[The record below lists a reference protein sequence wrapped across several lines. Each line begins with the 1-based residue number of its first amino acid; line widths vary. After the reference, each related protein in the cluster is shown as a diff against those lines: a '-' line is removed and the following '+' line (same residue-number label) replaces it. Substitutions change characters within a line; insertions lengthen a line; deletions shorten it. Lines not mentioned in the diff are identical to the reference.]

1 MKFGWRGALGIA
13 LSAALLY
20 WALHGHLDDVV
31 RGLRGAN
38 WLLLAAA
45 ALGATL
51 IFPLRARRWQT
62 ILHPVAPG
70 LSLGMLWRS
79 TAIGMM
85 INNILPL
92 RAGELARAYALTR
105 ETPRVPFPASFA
117 SLAVDRVFDAVVLLL
132 LMVVAILAPGFPEAA
147 EIGGRSIESWAIGFA
162 IVALAAASML
172 YALVFLPGALVG
184 VFDRLSGRLAPA
196 LRDRARAALVSFA
209 DGLAVLRHPRLFG
222 SVFLWTV
229 AHWMLN
235 AFAFWLGFVAVGLD
249 APYSAALMLQGII
262 AMGVAVPSAP
272 GFWGAF
278 EAFAIVGLGLYG
290 ISTEMAVTWAIA
302 YHVVSFIP
310 ITIIGAIYLARLRL
324 GLGELRTAAQR
335 AP

>member
-20 WALHGHLDDVV
+20 WALHGHLDDVAN
-31 RGLRGAN
+31 GLKRAN
-38 WLLLAAA
+38 FVLLALA
-45 ALGATL
+45 ALGGTL

-62 ILHPVAPG
+62 ILDPVAPS
-70 LSLGMLWRS
+70 LPLGMLWRS

-105 ETPRVPFPASFA
+105 ETPRVTFPASFA

-132 LMVVAILAPGFPEAA
+132 LMVAAIVAPGFPESA

-162 IVALAAASML
+162 VVALAASGML
-172 YALVFLPGALVG
+172 YALVYFPGALVR
-184 VFDRLSGRLAPA
+184 VYDRLSGRLSVRP
-196 LRDRARAALVSFA
+196 RERGRAALLSFA
-209 DGLAVLRHPRLFG
+209 DGLAVLRHPRLFA
-222 SVFLWTV
+222 SVFAWTV
-229 AHWMLN
+229 AHWLLN
-235 AFAFWLGFVAVGLD
+235 ALAFWVGFQAVGVD

-272 GFWGAF
+272 GYWGAF

-290 ISTEMAVTWAIA
+290 ISEEAAVTWAIA

-335 AP
+335 SP

>member
-20 WALHGHLDDVV
+20 WALHGHLDEVV
-31 RGLRGAN
+31 RGLRRAN
-38 WLLLAAA
+38 WLLLAAS
-45 ALGATL
+45 ALCATL
-51 IFPLRARRWQT
+51 IFPLRARRWRT
-62 ILHPVAPG
+62 ILHPIAPH
-70 LSLGMLWRS
+70 LPLGMLWRS

-85 INNILPL
+85 INNVLPL

-105 ETPRVPFPASFA
+105 ETRNVSFPASFA

-132 LMVVAILAPGFPEAA
+132 LMVVAILAPGFPKAA
-147 EIGGRSIESWAIGFA
+147 EIGGRSIGSWAIGFA
-162 IVALAAASML
+162 IVALAAAAVL
-172 YALVFLPGALVG
+172 YALVYFPGALIR
-184 VFDRLSGRLAPA
+184 VFDRLSRRLRPA
-196 LRDRARAALVSFA
+196 FRDRARAALISFA
-209 DGLAVLRHPRLFG
+209 DGLAVLRHPRLFA

-229 AHWMLN
+229 AHWLLN

-249 APYSAALMLQGII
+249 APFSAALMLQGII

-290 ISTEMAVTWAIA
+290 VPGEAAVTWAIA

>member
-20 WALHGHLDDVV
+20 WALHGHVDDVG
-31 RGLRGAN
+31 RGLRSAN
-38 WLLLAAA
+38 LLLLAAA
-45 ALGATL
+45 AMCATL
-51 IFPLRARRWQT
+51 IFPLRARRWRT
-62 ILHPVAPG
+62 ILHPVAPD
-70 LSLGMLWRS
+70 LPVGMLWRS

-85 INNILPL
+85 INNVLPL

-105 ETPRVPFPASFA
+105 ETPRVGFPASFA

-132 LMVVAILAPGFPEAA
+132 LMVAALLAPGFPDAA
-147 EIGGRSIESWAIGFA
+147 EIGGRPVESWAVGFA
-162 IVALAAASML
+162 LAALAAAGLL
-172 YALVFLPGALVG
+172 YALVFFPGALVR
-184 VFDRLSGRLAPA
+184 VYDRLSRRLTPA
-196 LRDRARAALVSFA
+196 VRDRGRAALLSFA
-209 DGLAVLRHPRLFG
+209 EGLAVLRHPRLFA
-222 SVFLWTV
+222 SVFAWTV
-229 AHWMLN
+229 AHWLLN
-235 AFAFWLGFVAVGLD
+235 AFAFWLGFRAMGMD

-290 ISTEMAVTWAIA
+290 VATETAVTWAIA

-310 ITIIGAIYLARLRL
+310 ITVIGAIYLARLRL

>member
-20 WALHGHLDDVV
+20 WALHGHLDEVV
-31 RGLRGAN
+31 RGLRRAN
-38 WLLLAAA
+38 WLLLAAS
-45 ALGATL
+45 ALCATL
-51 IFPLRARRWQT
+51 IFPLRARRWRT
-62 ILHPVAPG
+62 ILHPIAPH
-70 LSLGMLWRS
+70 LPLGMLWRS
-79 TAIGMM
+79 TAIGIM
-85 INNILPL
+85 INNVLPL

-105 ETPRVPFPASFA
+105 ETRNVSFPASFA

-147 EIGGRSIESWAIGFA
+147 EIGGRSIGSWAIGFA
-162 IVALAAASML
+162 IVALAAAAVL
-172 YALVFLPGALVG
+172 YALVYFPGALVR
-184 VFDRLSGRLAPA
+184 VFDRLSSRLRPA

-209 DGLAVLRHPRLFG
+209 DGLAVLRHPRLFA

-229 AHWMLN
+229 AHWLLN

-249 APYSAALMLQGII
+249 APFSAALMLQGII

-290 ISTEMAVTWAIA
+290 VSGEAAVTWAIA

>member
-13 LSAALLY
+13 LSVALLY
-20 WALHGHLDDVV
+20 WALHGHLDDVA

-38 WLLLAAA
+38 FVLLGAA

-62 ILHPVAPG
+62 ILHPVAPH
-70 LSLGMLWRS
+70 LPLGMLWRA

-85 INNILPL
+85 INNVLPL

-105 ETPRVPFPASFA
+105 ETPRVTFPASFA

-132 LMVVAILAPGFPEAA
+132 LMVAALVAPGFPDDARIA
-147 EIGGRSIESWAIGFA
+147 GRSVESWAIGFA
-162 IVALAAASML
+162 VVALAAAGML
-172 YALVFLPGALVG
+172 YALVYFPGALVRAY
-184 VFDRLSGRLAPA
+184 DRLSRRLSAG
-196 LRDRARAALVSFA
+196 LRDRGRVAQLSID
-209 DGLAVLRHPRLFG
+209 DGLAVLRHPRLFA
-222 SVFLWTV
+222 SVFAWTV
-229 AHWMLN
+229 AHWLLN
-235 AFAFWLGFVAVGLD
+235 AFAFWLAFRAVGLD

-262 AMGVAVPSAP
+262 AMGVAVPAAP

-290 ISTEMAVTWAIA
+290 IPAEAAVTWAIA

-335 AP
+335 SS